1 MFPFSPGSS
10 KSANY
15 LCLDIEMYNITIYY
29 ENICKKV
36 IAFLSYCVVQI
47 PDSILKIYQKRKITF
62 N

>member
-1 MFPFSPGSS
+1 MFTFSPGSS

-15 LCLDIEMYNITIYY
+15 LCLDIEMYY
-29 ENICKKV
+29 ENISEKV

-47 PDSILKIYQKRKITF
+47 PDSILKIYQKIKITF

>member
-1 MFPFSPGSS
+1 MCAFSPLLS

-15 LCLDIEMYNITIYY
+15 LCLDIEMYY

-36 IAFLSYCVVQI
+36 IAFISYCVVQI

>member
-1 MFPFSPGSS
+1 MCAFSPLLS

-15 LCLDIEMYNITIYY
+15 LCLDIEMYY

-36 IAFLSYCVVQI
+36 IAFISYCVVQI
-47 PDSILKIYQKRKITF
+47 PDSILKIYQKRQITF

>member
-1 MFPFSPGSS
+1 MFSFSPGSS

-15 LCLDIEMYNITIYY
+15 LCLDIEMYY
-29 ENICKKV
+29 EYICKKA
-36 IAFLSYCVVQI
+36 IAFLGSYVVQI

>member
-1 MFPFSPGSS
+1 MFTFSPGSC
-10 KSANY
+10 KSANN
-15 LCLDIEMYNITIYY
+15 LCLNIEIYY